1 MSTNIPNYSSNQCA
15 KGTIKEPAF
24 WIEEDKNGDGRSHWE
39 IDLHWAFSR
48 GWKASPRWCLVW
60 KIREGKERKK
70 KRIIRGKEKRVC
82 MRVCVSG
89 TRRREKEKQRRRAVT
104 LTPCNREK
112 PVEQHGI
119 KPRLEEWLSAGA
131 WLKTG
136 VQYRNN
142 RWHPVCVCCSSREGE
157 KKKFSFRGFTVR
169 QRFSAVCLE
178 TRRRLLEYYFRSVW
192 KRQAANYPAKWS
204 VKTNRDVHGIHSLA
218 DVSQTVWSGAN

>member
-1 MSTNIPNYSSNQCA
+1 MCKRHDQRASLLDRRRQKWRWSIALGNWLTLSIFSWMKGKPSLMSRL
-15 KGTIKEPAF
+15 
-24 WIEEDKNGDGRSHWE
+24 KNTR
-39 IDLHWAFSR
+39 R
-48 GWKASPRWCLVW
+48 K
-60 KIREGKERKK
+60 RKK
-70 KRIIRGKEKRVC
+70 EKKNNTRKRGTSIY
-82 MRVCVSG
+82 VCVSG

-131 WLKTG
+131 WLKRGYNTG
-136 VQYRNN
+136 TIDGTLCAFVV
-142 RWHPVCVCCSSREGE
+142 PVGKGR

-192 KRQAANYPAKWS
+192 KATGRELPGQMERENE
-204 VKTNRDVHGIHSLA
+204 
-218 DVSQTVWSGAN
+218 

>member
-1 MSTNIPNYSSNQCA
+1 MCKRHDQRASLLDRRRQKWRWSIALGNWLTLSIFSWMKGKPSLMSRL
-15 KGTIKEPAF
+15 
-24 WIEEDKNGDGRSHWE
+24 KNTR
-39 IDLHWAFSR
+39 R
-48 GWKASPRWCLVW
+48 K
-60 KIREGKERKK
+60 RKK
-70 KRIIRGKEKRVC
+70 EKKNNTRKRGTSIY
-82 MRVCVSG
+82 VCVSG

-131 WLKTG
+131 WLKRGYNTG
-136 VQYRNN
+136 TIDGTLCAFVV
-142 RWHPVCVCCSSREGE
+142 PVGKGRKKNFPSEDSPCVKDFPLFASKQGGGCWNIT
-157 KKKFSFRGFTVR
+157 FD
-169 QRFSAVCLE
+169 RFG
-178 TRRRLLEYYFRSVW
+178 

>member
-1 MSTNIPNYSSNQCA
+1 MCKRHDQRASLLDRRRQKWRWSIALGNWLTLSIFSWMKGKPSLMSRL
-15 KGTIKEPAF
+15 
-24 WIEEDKNGDGRSHWE
+24 KNTR
-39 IDLHWAFSR
+39 R
-48 GWKASPRWCLVW
+48 K
-60 KIREGKERKK
+60 RKK
-70 KRIIRGKEKRVC
+70 EKKNNTRKRGTSIY
-82 MRVCVSG
+82 VCVSG

-142 RWHPVCVCCSSREGE
+142 RWHLVCVCCSSREGE

-192 KRQAANYPAKWS
+192 KATGRELPGQMERENE
-204 VKTNRDVHGIHSLA
+204 
-218 DVSQTVWSGAN
+218 

>member
-1 MSTNIPNYSSNQCA
+1 MCKRHDQRASLLDRRRQKWRWSIALGNWLTLSIFSWMKGKPSLMSRL
-15 KGTIKEPAF
+15 
-24 WIEEDKNGDGRSHWE
+24 KNTR
-39 IDLHWAFSR
+39 R
-48 GWKASPRWCLVW
+48 K
-60 KIREGKERKK
+60 RKK
-70 KRIIRGKEKRVC
+70 EKKNNTRKRGTSIY
-82 MRVCVSG
+82 VCVSG

-112 PVEQHGI
+112 PVKQHGI

>member
-1 MSTNIPNYSSNQCA
+1 MCKRHDQRASLLDRRRQKWRWSIALGNWLTLSIFSWMKGKPSLMSRL
-15 KGTIKEPAF
+15 
-24 WIEEDKNGDGRSHWE
+24 KNTR
-39 IDLHWAFSR
+39 R
-48 GWKASPRWCLVW
+48 K
-60 KIREGKERKK
+60 RKK
-70 KRIIRGKEKRVC
+70 EKKNNTRKRGTSIY
-82 MRVCVSG
+82 VCVSG

-112 PVEQHGI
+112 PVKQHGI

-142 RWHPVCVCCSSREGE
+142 RWHLVCVCCSSREGE

>member
-1 MSTNIPNYSSNQCA
+1 MCKRHDQRASLLDRRRQKWRWSIALGNWLTLSIFSWMKGKPSLMSRL
-15 KGTIKEPAF
+15 
-24 WIEEDKNGDGRSHWE
+24 KNTR
-39 IDLHWAFSR
+39 R
-48 GWKASPRWCLVW
+48 K
-60 KIREGKERKK
+60 RKK
-70 KRIIRGKEKRVC
+70 EKKNNTRKRGTSIY
-82 MRVCVSG
+82 VCVSG

>member
-1 MSTNIPNYSSNQCA
+1 MCKRHDQRASLLDRRRQKWRWSIALGNWLTLSIFSWMKGKPSLMSRL
-15 KGTIKEPAF
+15 
-24 WIEEDKNGDGRSHWE
+24 KNTR
-39 IDLHWAFSR
+39 R
-48 GWKASPRWCLVW
+48 K
-60 KIREGKERKK
+60 RKK
-70 KRIIRGKEKRVC
+70 EKKNNTRKRGTSIY
-82 MRVCVSG
+82 VCVSG

-142 RWHPVCVCCSSREGE
+142 RWHLVCVCCSSREGE